1 MNKRLKICLPAALI
15 PFAAV
20 GVLYGFSGTAS
31 VAAPPPSNTTTTGMT
46 VTPILCTFTLS
57 VPASVTLVGSAYVG
71 SDDLFTVVST
81 AMSLKSGGDGNP
93 SNACGWAGGTGA
105 SLGMS
110 LTGTGFANVSYPNY
124 DTLLSTA
131 PLIVAPVA
139 TGCTANAGTSLSWAS
154 TSVPTYGEA
163 FATLL
168 HVSTTQTCT
177 FSTTYSF
184 TIPSGKTPN
193 ASPVAMTGPTLTTTN
208 TVT

>member
-20 GVLYGFSGTAS
+20 GVLYGFSSSAS
-31 VAAPPPSNTTTTGMT
+31 ADDTTTTMT
-46 VTPILCTFTLS
+46 VSSTNCSYALS
-57 VPASVTLVGSAYVG
+57 VPASVTLLGSAYVG
-71 SDDLFTVVST
+71 SSDLFTVVST

-93 SNACGWAGGTGA
+93 ANACGWASGTGA

-110 LTGTGFANVSYPNY
+110 LTGTGFANASDHNY

-154 TSVPTYGEA
+154 TSVPTNGGA

>member
-20 GVLYGFSGTAS
+20 GVLYGFSSSAS
-31 VAAPPPSNTTTTGMT
+31 ADDTTTTMT
-46 VTPILCTFTLS
+46 VSSTNCSYALS
-57 VPASVTLVGSAYVG
+57 VPASVTLLGSAYVG
-71 SDDLFTVVST
+71 SSDLFTVVST

-110 LTGTGFANVSYPNY
+110 LTGTGFANATDHNY

-139 TGCTANAGTSLSWAS
+139 TGCTANAGQSLSWAS
-154 TSVPTYGEA
+154 TSVPANGGA

>member
-20 GVLYGFSGTAS
+20 GVLYGFSSSAS
-31 VAAPPPSNTTTTGMT
+31 ATDPSTSTGMT
-46 VTPILCTFTLS
+46 VASTSCSYALT
-57 VPASVTLVGSAYVG
+57 VPNSVTLTGDYYTGAPDTFS
-71 SDDLFTVVST
+71 VVDT
-81 AMSLKSGGDGNP
+81 TMTLKSGGSGDPASPCSWTSG
-93 SNACGWAGGTGA
+93 SGA

-110 LTGTGFANVSYPNY
+110 LTGTGFAGTPSNY

-154 TSVPTYGEA
+154 TSVPTDGGA
-163 FATLL
+163 FATLA
-168 HVSTTQTCT
+168 HGATAQTCT

-184 TIPSGKTPN
+184 TIPAGKTV
-193 ASPVAMTGPTLTTTN
+193 SGSSITLTGPVLTTTN
-208 TVT
+208 TVS

>member
-1 MNKRLKICLPAALI
+1 MNKKIKICLPAALI

-31 VAAPPPSNTTTTGMT
+31 ADDTTTNMT
-46 VTPILCTFTLS
+46 VSSTNCSYALS
-57 VPASVTLVGSAYVG
+57 VPASVTLLGSAYVG
-71 SDDLFTVVST
+71 STDLFTVTDTSMT
-81 AMSLKSGGDGNP
+81 LKSGGSGNP

-110 LTGTGFANVSYPNY
+110 LTGTGFANGSNPNY
-124 DTLLSTA
+124 DTLLSAA

-154 TSVPTYGEA
+154 TAVPTDGGA

-168 HVSTTQTCT
+168 HVGTTQTCT

-193 ASPVAMTGPTLTTTN
+193 ASPVVMTGPTLTTTI

>member
-1 MNKRLKICLPAALI
+1 MNKKIKICLPAALI
-15 PFAAV
+15 PFATV

-31 VAAPPPSNTTTTGMT
+31 ADNTTTTMT
-46 VTPILCTFTLS
+46 VSSTNCSYALS
-57 VPASVTLVGSAYVG
+57 VPATVTLLGSAYVG
-71 SDDLFTVVST
+71 SDDPFTVTDTSMT
-81 AMSLKSGGDGNP
+81 LKSGGSGNP

-110 LTGTGFANVSYPNY
+110 LTGTGFANASDHNY

-139 TGCTANAGTSLSWAS
+139 TGCTANAGPSLSWAS
-154 TSVPTYGEA
+154 TSVPTNGGA

-168 HVSTTQTCT
+168 HGSTTQTCT

-208 TVT
+208 TVS

>member
-20 GVLYGFSGTAS
+20 GVLYGFSSSAS
-31 VAAPPPSNTTTTGMT
+31 ADDTTTTMT
-46 VTPILCTFTLS
+46 VSSTNCSYALS
-57 VPASVTLVGSAYVG
+57 VPASVTLLGSAYVG
-71 SDDLFTVVST
+71 SSDLFTVVST

-110 LTGTGFANVSYPNY
+110 LTGTGFANADSHNY

-154 TSVPTYGEA
+154 TSVPTNGGA

>member
-1 MNKRLKICLPAALI
+1 MKISLPAALI
-15 PFAAV
+15 PIAVV
-20 GVLYGFSGTAS
+20 GVLYGFSSSAS
-31 VAAPPPSNTTTTGMT
+31 ADNTTTTMT
-46 VTPILCTFTLS
+46 VSSTNCSYALS

-71 SDDLFTVVST
+71 SADLFTVVST

-93 SNACGWAGGTGA
+93 ANACGWAGGTGA

-110 LTGTGFANVSYPNY
+110 LTGTGFANVSDTNY
-124 DTLLSTA
+124 NTLLSTA

-154 TSVPTYGEA
+154 TEVPTNGGA

-168 HVSTTQTCT
+168 HATTTQTCT

-193 ASPVAMTGPTLTTTN
+193 ANPVAMTGPTLTTTN

>member
-1 MNKRLKICLPAALI
+1 
-15 PFAAV
+15 
-20 GVLYGFSGTAS
+20 
-31 VAAPPPSNTTTTGMT
+31 
-46 VTPILCTFTLS
+46 
-57 VPASVTLVGSAYVG
+57 
-71 SDDLFTVVST
+71 
-81 AMSLKSGGDGNP
+81 MSLKSGGDGNP

-110 LTGTGFANVSYPNY
+110 LTGTGFANALNNNY

-139 TGCTANAGTSLSWAS
+139 TGCTANAGTSLSWVSAS
-154 TSVPTYGEA
+154 AEDRPENSGA

-168 HVSTTQTCT
+168 HNSTTQTCT

-184 TIPSGKTPN
+184 TIPAGKTPN

>member
-1 MNKRLKICLPAALI
+1 MNKKIKICLPAALI

-31 VAAPPPSNTTTTGMT
+31 ADDTTTTMT
-46 VTPILCTFTLS
+46 VSSTNCSYALS
-57 VPASVTLVGSAYVG
+57 VPASVTLLGSAYVG
-71 SDDLFTVVST
+71 SPDLFTVVST

-110 LTGTGFANVSYPNY
+110 LTGTGFANASSDHNY

-154 TSVPTYGEA
+154 TSVPTNGGA

-168 HVSTTQTCT
+168 HGSTTQTCT

-193 ASPVAMTGPTLTTTN
+193 ANPVAMTGPTLTTTN

>member
-20 GVLYGFSGTAS
+20 GVLYGFSSSAS
-31 VAAPPPSNTTTTGMT
+31 ADNTTTTMT
-46 VTPILCTFTLS
+46 VSSTNCSYALS
-57 VPASVTLVGSAYVG
+57 VPASVTLLGTAYVG
-71 SDDLFTVVST
+71 SSDLFTVVST

-110 LTGTGFANVSYPNY
+110 LAGTGFANASSHNY

-154 TSVPTYGEA
+154 TEVPEFGGA

>member
-15 PFAAV
+15 PIAAV

-31 VAAPPPSNTTTTGMT
+31 ADDTTTTMT
-46 VTPILCTFTLS
+46 VSSTNCSYALT
-57 VPASVTLVGSAYVG
+57 VPAAVTLIGSAYVG
-71 SDDLFTVVST
+71 SSDLFTVVST

-110 LTGTGFANVSYPNY
+110 LTGTGFANASDHNY

-154 TSVPTYGEA
+154 TSVPTNGGA

>member
-1 MNKRLKICLPAALI
+1 MNKKIKICLPAALI

-31 VAAPPPSNTTTTGMT
+31 ADDTTTTMT
-46 VTPILCTFTLS
+46 VSSTNCSYALS
-57 VPASVTLVGSAYVG
+57 VPASVNLVGSAYVG
-71 SDDLFTVVST
+71 SDDPFTVTDT

-93 SNACGWAGGTGA
+93 LNACVWAGGTGA

-110 LTGTGFANVSYPNY
+110 LTGTGFANASDHNY

-154 TSVPTYGEA
+154 TSVPTNGGA

-168 HVSTTQTCT
+168 HVSATQTCT

-184 TIPSGKTPN
+184 TILSGKTPN

>member
-20 GVLYGFSGTAS
+20 GVLYGFSSSAS
-31 VAAPPPSNTTTTGMT
+31 ADNTTTTMT
-46 VTPILCTFTLS
+46 VSSTNCSYALS
-57 VPASVTLVGSAYVG
+57 VPASVTLLGSAYVG
-71 SDDLFTVVST
+71 SSDLFTVVST

-110 LTGTGFANVSYPNY
+110 LTGTGFANASDHNY

-139 TGCTANAGTSLSWAS
+139 TGCTANAGQSLSWAS
-154 TSVPTYGEA
+154 TSVPTNGGA

-168 HVSTTQTCT
+168 HASTTQTCT

-184 TIPSGKTPN
+184 TIPSGKTPY

>member
-20 GVLYGFSGTAS
+20 GVLYGFSSSAS
-31 VAAPPPSNTTTTGMT
+31 ADDTTTTMT
-46 VTPILCTFTLS
+46 VSSTNCSYALS
-57 VPASVTLVGSAYVG
+57 VPASVTLLGSAYVG
-71 SDDLFTVVST
+71 SSDLFSVVST
-81 AMSLKSGGDGNP
+81 AMSLKSGGSGNP

-110 LTGTGFANVSYPNY
+110 LTGTGFANASDHNY

-139 TGCTANAGTSLSWAS
+139 TGCTANAGTSLSWSS
-154 TSVPTYGEA
+154 TSVPTNGGA

-168 HVSTTQTCT
+168 HLSTTQTCT

>member
-20 GVLYGFSGTAS
+20 GVLYGFSSSAS
-31 VAAPPPSNTTTTGMT
+31 ADNTTTTMT
-46 VTPILCTFTLS
+46 VSSTNCSYALS
-57 VPASVTLVGSAYVG
+57 VPASVTLLGSAYVG
-71 SDDLFTVVST
+71 SSDLFTVVST

-93 SNACGWAGGTGA
+93 ANACGWTAAGGA

-110 LTGTGFANVSYPNY
+110 LTGTGFANVSDTNY
-124 DTLLSTA
+124 NTLLSTA

-139 TGCTANAGTSLSWAS
+139 TGCTANAGQSLSWAS
-154 TSVPTYGEA
+154 TSVPANGGA

>member
-20 GVLYGFSGTAS
+20 GVLYGFSSSAS
-31 VAAPPPSNTTTTGMT
+31 ADDTTTTMT
-46 VTPILCTFTLS
+46 VSSTNCSYALS
-57 VPASVTLVGSAYVG
+57 VPASVTLLGSAYVG
-71 SDDLFTVVST
+71 SSDLFTVVST

-93 SNACGWAGGTGA
+93 TNACGWAGGTGA

-110 LTGTGFANVSYPNY
+110 LTGTGFANASDHNY

-139 TGCTANAGTSLSWAS
+139 TGCTANAGQSLSWAS
-154 TSVPTYGEA
+154 TSVPTNGGA

>member
-31 VAAPPPSNTTTTGMT
+31 ADNTTTTMT
-46 VTPILCTFTLS
+46 VSSTNCSYALS
-57 VPASVTLVGSAYVG
+57 VPASVTLLGAAYVG
-71 SDDLFTVVST
+71 SSDLFTVVST
-81 AMSLKSGGDGNP
+81 AMSLKSGGDGDP
-93 SNACGWAGGTGA
+93 LNACGWAGGTGA

-110 LTGTGFANVSYPNY
+110 LTGTGFANASAHNY

-139 TGCTANAGTSLSWAS
+139 TGCTTNVGQSLSWAS
-154 TSVPTYGEA
+154 TSVPTNGGA

-168 HVSTTQTCT
+168 HDSTTQTCT

-208 TVT
+208 TVN

>member
-1 MNKRLKICLPAALI
+1 MNKRLMICLPAALI
-15 PFAAV
+15 PIAAV

-31 VAAPPPSNTTTTGMT
+31 ADDTTTNMT
-46 VTPILCTFTLS
+46 VSSTNCSYALS
-57 VPASVTLVGSAYVG
+57 VPASVSLVGSAYVG
-71 SDDLFTVVST
+71 SSDLFTVVST

-93 SNACGWAGGTGA
+93 SNACGWTGGTGA

-110 LTGTGFANVSYPNY
+110 LTGTGFANASDHNY

-154 TSVPTYGEA
+154 TSVPTNGGA

-168 HVSTTQTCT
+168 HLSTTQTCT

>member
-31 VAAPPPSNTTTTGMT
+31 ADDTTTTMT
-46 VTPILCTFTLS
+46 VSSTNCSYALS
-57 VPASVTLVGSAYVG
+57 VPASVTLLGTAYVG
-71 SDDLFTVVST
+71 SSDLFTVVST

-110 LTGTGFANVSYPNY
+110 LTGTGFANADNHNY

-139 TGCTANAGTSLSWAS
+139 TGCTTNAGTSLSWAS
-154 TSVPTYGEA
+154 TSVPENGGA

>member
-1 MNKRLKICLPAALI
+1 MNKKMKISLPAALI
-15 PFAAV
+15 PIAVV

-31 VAAPPPSNTTTTGMT
+31 ADDTTTTMT
-46 VTPILCTFTLS
+46 VSSTNCSYALS
-57 VPASVTLVGSAYVG
+57 VPASVTLLGSAYVG
-71 SDDLFTVVST
+71 SSDLFTVVST

-110 LTGTGFANVSYPNY
+110 LTGTGFANASDHNY

-154 TSVPTYGEA
+154 TSVPTNGGA

>member
-1 MNKRLKICLPAALI
+1 MNKKIKICLPAALI

-31 VAAPPPSNTTTTGMT
+31 ADDTTTNMT
-46 VTPILCTFTLS
+46 VSSTNCSYALS
-57 VPASVTLVGSAYVG
+57 VPASVTLLGSAYVG

-81 AMSLKSGGDGNP
+81 AMSLKSGGNGNP

-110 LTGTGFANVSYPNY
+110 LTGTGFANGVNSNY

-154 TSVPTYGEA
+154 TSVPTNGGA

-168 HVSTTQTCT
+168 HGSTTQTCT

>member
-20 GVLYGFSGTAS
+20 GVLYGFSSSAS
-31 VAAPPPSNTTTTGMT
+31 ADNTTTTMT
-46 VTPILCTFTLS
+46 VSSTNCSYALS
-57 VPASVTLVGSAYVG
+57 VPASVTLVGTAYVG
-71 SDDLFTVVST
+71 SADLFTVVST

-93 SNACGWAGGTGA
+93 ANACGWTAAGGA
-105 SLGMS
+105 SLGMT
-110 LTGTGFANVSYPNY
+110 LTGTGFANVSDTNY
-124 DTLLSTA
+124 NTLLSTA

-139 TGCTANAGTSLSWAS
+139 TGCTANLGQSLSWAS
-154 TSVPTYGEA
+154 TVVPTNGDA
-163 FATLL
+163 FATLA

-193 ASPVAMTGPTLTTTN
+193 ANPVAMTGPTLTTTN

>member
-1 MNKRLKICLPAALI
+1 MNKKIKICLPAALI

-20 GVLYGFSGTAS
+20 GVLYGFSSSAS
-31 VAAPPPSNTTTTGMT
+31 ADDTTTTMT
-46 VTPILCTFTLS
+46 VSSTNCSYALS
-57 VPASVTLVGSAYVG
+57 VPASVTLLGSAYVG
-71 SDDLFTVVST
+71 SSDLFTVVST

-110 LTGTGFANVSYPNY
+110 LTGTGFANASYPNY

-154 TSVPTYGEA
+154 TSVPTNGGA

>member
-1 MNKRLKICLPAALI
+1 MNKKIKICLPAALI

-31 VAAPPPSNTTTTGMT
+31 VAAPPSNTTTTGMT

-57 VPASVTLVGSAYVG
+57 VPASVNLVGSAYVG
-71 SDDLFTVVST
+71 SDDPFTVTDTS
-81 AMSLKSGGDGNP
+81 MSLKSGGNGNP

-110 LTGTGFANVSYPNY
+110 LTGTGFANASDHNY

-154 TSVPTYGEA
+154 TSVPTNGGA

-168 HVSTTQTCT
+168 HGSTTQTCT

-208 TVT
+208 TVS